1 VAPTCN
7 PAFGRQRQDGP
18 LVQDQPVVLCI
29 WFYIVSFRPARATV
43 RTSLIK
49 REQANICVYI
59 VDLEVDFKSE
69 HTRVVKYF

>member
-1 VAPTCN
+1 M
-7 PAFGRQRQDGP
+7 
-18 LVQDQPVVLCI
+18 
-29 WFYIVSFRPARATV
+29 SFRPARATV